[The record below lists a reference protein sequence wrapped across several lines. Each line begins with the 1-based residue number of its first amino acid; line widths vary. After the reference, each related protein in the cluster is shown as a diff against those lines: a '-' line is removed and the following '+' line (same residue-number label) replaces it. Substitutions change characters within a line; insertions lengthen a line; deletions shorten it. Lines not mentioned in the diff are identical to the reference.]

1 MIRKHLATIVRQ
13 GNLYRKSAL
22 ENVPTAY
29 PVSLM
34 EIADHPGLSQD
45 QLAQL
50 MGFDK
55 SNAARR
61 VAALEAEG
69 VIVRTPSPRDK
80 RVMELRLTPQG
91 EALLPPIREAL
102 ARWDKCLTQD
112 LSNEERALLDS
123 LLARMEAR
131 AMSWSKEEKHV

>member
-1 MIRKHLATIVRQ
+1 MRQ
-13 GNLYRKSAL
+13 GRLYRKSSL
-22 ENVPTAY
+22 ESIPTAH
-29 PVSLM
+29 PVCLL

-50 MGFDK
+50 MGLDK

-61 VAALEAEG
+61 VAALEAES
-69 VIVRTPSPRDK
+69 VILRTPSARDK

-102 ARWDKCLTQD
+102 SRWDRWLTQD
-112 LSNEERALLDS
+112 LTDEERILLDS
-123 LLARMEAR
+123 LLARMDAR
-131 AMSWSKEEKHV
+131 AMSWPKEEKHV